1 MRPIIGVIPSL
12 GANKERLN
20 SCIQS
25 INQQSLRSFVHLIVV
40 DNSRDSLLRN
50 LNDVDEVLT
59 PRCNLGYNA
68 AIEYARRK
76 YSSEYLWLLQDDLV
90 VHENALVNLIERM
103 NADERLGCVSPKAV
117 RGNFLP
123 MGVRA
128 GYFTNS
134 SRTQYRSLIAKET
147 SDGFP
152 KDKEIAWVSGSGA
165 LYRGKALVEIGGIDL
180 QLYPVQGTDVN
191 LSLRLLIAGW
201 KIDLEPN
208 ACISH
213 IINGSTPNILKKL
226 LQQQNN
232 QVNRKMLRT
241 LAYSEDY
248 ESDIDLDILSA
259 VAVRSSYLLVELAQQ
274 SQNRIFEL
282 EKQVEELTAQLI
294 K

>member
-128 GYFTNS
+128 
-134 SRTQYRSLIAKET
+134 
-147 SDGFP
+147 
-152 KDKEIAWVSGSGA
+152 
-165 LYRGKALVEIGGIDL
+165 
-180 QLYPVQGTDVN
+180 
-191 LSLRLLIAGW
+191 
-201 KIDLEPN
+201 
-208 ACISH
+208 
-213 IINGSTPNILKKL
+213 
-226 LQQQNN
+226 
-232 QVNRKMLRT
+232 
-241 LAYSEDY
+241 
-248 ESDIDLDILSA
+248 
-259 VAVRSSYLLVELAQQ
+259 
-274 SQNRIFEL
+274 
-282 EKQVEELTAQLI
+282 
-294 K
+294 